1 MSEDCPKCING
12 WIKIGENAYDMC
24 DCLLGQAM
32 RQPQRFILHKPK
44 DDTDPEHEEAFQWFK
59 SKYEGKAT

>member
-12 WIKIGENAYDMC
+12 WIQIGENAYDMC

-32 RQPQRFILHKPK
+32 RQSQRFFLYGP
-44 DDTDPEHEEAFQWFK
+44 TQRDPIEQVFQWFK
-59 SKYEGKAT
+59 AKYEGKATE